1 MSEVYT
7 PSTVEVM
14 TAWVEMRC
22 GYDSET
28 TRREARAE
36 FNRWLAARDATR
48 GTRKAAGGM
57 PWNQSKPNPYESE
70 EE

>member
-14 TAWVEMRC
+14 TAWVEMRTRLDC
-22 GYDSET
+22 EV

-36 FNRWLAARDATR
+36 FRRWLAARDATR
-48 GTRKAAGGM
+48 GTRKAVG
-57 PWNQSKPNPYESE
+57 Q
-70 EE
+70 

>member
-22 GYDSET
+22 GYDSDT

-36 FNRWLAARDATR
+36 FKRWLAARDATR
-48 GTRKAAGGM
+48 GTRKAAD
-57 PWNQSKPNPYESE
+57 Q
-70 EE
+70 